1 MDASDPTS
9 ATKAAGPTRRGHPQ
23 GRKRSL
29 RLAALFDAIFPL
41 LAAAGVLFV
50 LVTIGGKAEEGYQLR
65 QEATALQQHINQLQK
80 DNRQLSQK
88 LDYYKSDQYIEKVA
102 REELGLMRPGEIP
115 VIVVPADGTPQ
126 PSLVALPTPTPA
138 PTPVVPPSP
147 TWRRWLSVFVD
158 QQ

>member
-1 MDASDPTS
+1 MDTSDPTS
-9 ATKAAGPTRRGHPQ
+9 ATTASGSSNRGHSQ
-23 GRKRSL
+23 GRRRSL
-29 RLAALFDAIFPL
+29 RFAAFFDAVFPL

-65 QEATALQQHINQLQK
+65 QQAMALQQHIDQLQK
-80 DNRQLSQK
+80 DNRELSQK
-88 LDYYKSDQYIEKVA
+88 LEYYKSDQYIEKVA

-115 VIVVPADGTPQ
+115 VIVVPANGTPQ
-126 PSLVALPTPTPA
+126 PSLVVTSTPTPA
-138 PTPVVPPSP
+138 PTLTAPPAP